1 MIPFHER
8 KGAKSHSPRK
18 TPQEGRIKLNAAPE
32 TIRTS
37 NARAAAAAFDST
49 KPQADPEQKDQWD
62 HFLLFLPRMT
72 ECSVDFYLGASSHP
86 AAAAPFQAAKTDTHA
101 AIMTLLRSTRSFA
114 RAAPLP
120 PPEGSA
126 ETNNLTQ
133 CHPSLNEEEAHA
145 FQPNAERRRVY
156 LYPKS
161 NSNATFFILTAEAEC
176 AFKTDN

>member
-1 MIPFHER
+1 MR
-8 KGAKSHSPRK
+8 
-18 TPQEGRIKLNAAPE
+18 
-32 TIRTS
+32 
-37 NARAAAAAFDST
+37 AAFDST

-86 AAAAPFQAAKTDTHA
+86 AAAPFQAAKTDTHA
-101 AIMTLLRSTRSFA
+101 AIMTLLRSTRSSVVRA
-114 RAAPLP
+114 RGATATS
-120 PPEGSA
+120 GIA

-145 FQPNAERRRVY
+145 FQPNAEGRRVY

-161 NSNATFFILTAEAEC
+161 NSNATFFLTAEAEC
-176 AFKTDN
+176 AFKTDNLDDNPPSPPGSKYTQQS

>member
-1 MIPFHER
+1 
-8 KGAKSHSPRK
+8 
-18 TPQEGRIKLNAAPE
+18 
-32 TIRTS
+32 
-37 NARAAAAAFDST
+37 
-49 KPQADPEQKDQWD
+49 
-62 HFLLFLPRMT
+62 MT

-86 AAAAPFQAAKTDTHA
+86 AAAPFQAAKTDTHA

-114 RAAPLP
+114 CARGATVTS
-120 PPEGSA
+120 GSA

-161 NSNATFFILTAEAEC
+161 NSNATFFFLTAEAEC
-176 AFKTDN
+176 AFKTDNLDDNPPARQVPNTLSNLSISRKGRNLWLLDIGSKRSSLSGRNGKRRVDHHHRLGNVSPSK